1 MKKTTILI
9 AALILLL
16 PALGFSDMLTI
27 RLGYYMP
34 QAVNDSYLL
43 SHPNS
48 LWAIEFGQTSL
59 RPSDYRGSILGL
71 GYEFF
76 LNSRVSVA
84 LSVDYF
90 DHENGGYYTDY
101 IGVDLNN
108 GYFAFPYS
116 LYTGTDILQTF
127 HVSMVPVEL
136 SLKLAPLG
144 RKTRLIPYVGGGI
157 GAYFVHAAL
166 FGSIIDFSQPY
177 IYSDPTL
184 GDITVYPVNGG
195 DIHETKVVLG
205 GHAFAGL
212 EFPIGYRMTL
222 EAEARYRWVSTTFSN
237 FVGFDKFDMG
247 GLTLSLGFNYWF

>member
-1 MKKTTILI
+1 MKKTIILI

-34 QAVNDSYLL
+34 QAVTDSYLA
-43 SHPNS
+43 SHPDS

-76 LNSRVSVA
+76 VSSRVSVA

-90 DHENGGYYTDY
+90 DHENGGFYTSY
-101 IGVDLNN
+101 VSNQLNEGV
-108 GYFAFPYS
+108 YAFPSNLYS
-116 LYTGTDILQTF
+116 GSDILQTF

-136 SLKLAPLG
+136 SLKLSPLG
-144 RKTRLIPYVGGGI
+144 RRTRFIPYVGGGL
-157 GAYFVHAAL
+157 GAYFVHAAI
-166 FGSIIDFSQPY
+166 FGSIIDFSQPATY
-177 IYSDPTL
+177 ADPIL
-184 GDITVYPVNGG
+184 GNITVYPVQGAA
-195 DIHETKVVLG
+195 ISETKLTLG
-205 GHAFAGL
+205 GHAFAGV

-222 EAEARYRWVSTTFSN
+222 EAEARYRRSPRQGDATFSLELASSPVAVLA
-237 FVGFDKFDMG
+237 FTRF
-247 GLTLSLGFNYWF
+247 